1 MGEIDPIAYG
11 ALTAKVENL
20 EKKLDKLE
28 ASIEE
33 LIALVNKGKGGVWVG
48 IAVMSAISTVVGFF
62 SHNLFNK
69 S

>member
-20 EKKLDKLE
+20 EKKLDKRE

-48 IAVMSAISTVVGFF
+48 IAIVSAVSSAIGFL
-62 SHNLFNK
+62 SHSFFPK